1 MPFLPASI
9 PGRSD
14 RTPRNAVLI
23 VALGWLALVLVLAVH
38 WSQLQASHRS
48 QLQAAEKQIQ
58 LRAAETAHALAV
70 QFDTL
75 IGNADYIARHLAEHW
90 AGADRHTFLGD
101 LALARSALREG
112 TLAHV
117 QIADPDGKVLFSS
130 AGADEAAA
138 TPSVA
143 GRAYF
148 QAHGPAHRTQLFI
161 SEPLFDRFT
170 RQWTIQLSRPLLR
183 DGQFAGVIAVSI
195 TAESLSLAL
204 RRIFP
209 GPADVAALVGDDGHY
224 LAHSQQMDEALGQS
238 LPESSPI
245 RTERNSHSGSFAWR
259 TPLDGVLR
267 HFAWQRAPTY
277 PVTVIHGLDKHEAL
291 RPVLAVLRE
300 NSTQNAF
307 GTALLILVAVAVS
320 AMFLYGHRQGAR
332 LAAMADQLEL
342 SLEAGGLGTWS
353 WEPDTGKIQF
363 DERWAAML
371 GYAEDELPRQASTWE
386 SRIHPADL
394 QHTRQAL
401 DALLQGASTSA
412 EGEYRL
418 RHRDG
423 HWIWVHGRCRIAAR
437 ARDGRPVQVAGTLQN
452 VSARVA
458 EARLR
463 TALLDQS
470 AAAIALFTSTR
481 EIRSVNARAREIF
494 GSGGIDP
501 VGRNVRELGLHVEW
515 ADLQTM
521 NQHYATLRAG
531 GQVRCEYPLRDA
543 SGRARW
549 FDMHGTPSDP
559 EDPDSDIVWT
569 LIDITER
576 REAETALATERLRM
590 ITLLERYPGGVL
602 MEDGSGRVV
611 MVNQKFCTLLALGV
625 EATSLEGLDHV
636 QLCTR
641 LDEVHSR
648 WLHLPDSEHSIEKRR
663 TIEVNEGPAKTLA
676 VEWVPIV
683 RDTDTLGRV
692 WLIRDIS
699 ERKQREAELARLATT
714 DTLTGLPNRRSFMAS
729 LDAAIADVRSHPE
742 RSGVLLMMDIDHFKR
757 INDSY
762 GHPVGDAVL
771 QHAAEV
777 IRSSLRQTDSAG
789 RLGGEEFGAVL
800 PAITLQDGKALA
812 ERLRRTLA
820 GRPASTD
827 AGKIEVSI
835 SIGLTPLTGDDP
847 NLLFSRADRA
857 LYAAKN
863 SGRNRV
869 SVSQPEKALPAPAGD
884 GVAQ

>member
-1 MPFLPASI
+1 MSFLPASV
-9 PGRSD
+9 PGRSHE
-14 RTPRNAVLI
+14 TPRNATLI
-23 VALGWLALVLVLAVH
+23 VALGWLALVLALGIH

-90 AGADRHTFLGD
+90 AGADGRTFLGN
-101 LALARSALREG
+101 LALARSALPEG

-117 QIADPDGKVLFSS
+117 LIADPRGKVLFSS

-148 QAHGPAHRTQLFI
+148 LAHGPGHRARAFI

-224 LAHSQQMDEALGQS
+224 LAHSQQMDEALGKS

-245 RTERNSHSGSFAWR
+245 RTERDRRSGSFEWR
-259 TPLDGVLR
+259 PPLDGVLR

-277 PVTVIHGLDKHEAL
+277 PVTVIHGLDKHKAL

-320 AMFLYGHRQGAR
+320 AMFLYGHRQAAR
-332 LAAMADQLEL
+332 LATMADQLEL

-353 WEPDTGKIQF
+353 WEPDSGEIQF

-371 GYAEDELPRQASTWE
+371 GYAEDELPRQISTWE

-401 DALLQGASTSA
+401 DALLQGASGSA

-437 ARDGRPVQVAGTLQN
+437 TRDGRPVQVAGTLQN

-481 EIRSVNARAREIF
+481 EIRQVNARAREIF

-521 NQHYATLRAG
+521 NRHYATLRAG
-531 GQVRCEYPLRDA
+531 SQVRCEYPLRDA
-543 SGRARW
+543 SGRVRW

-590 ITLLERYPGGVL
+590 VTLLERYPGGVL
-602 MEDGSGRVV
+602 MEDSAGTVV
-611 MVNQKFCTLLALGV
+611 MVNQKLCELLALDV
-625 EATSLEGLDHV
+625 QADRLEGISHA
-636 QLCTR
+636 QLCSR
-641 LDEVHSR
+641 LGEVHMR
-648 WLHLPDSEHSIEKRR
+648 WLHLPDAPQGTEKRH
-663 TIEVNEGPAKTLA
+663 TIEVSDGPERTLA
-676 VEWVPIV
+676 IEWVPIA
-683 RDTDTLGRV
+683 RDTHALGRV
-692 WLIRDIS
+692 WLVRDIS
-699 ERKQREAELARLATT
+699 ERKKREAELARLATT
-714 DTLTGLPNRRSFMAS
+714 DTLTGLPNRRSFMAG
-729 LDAAIADVRSHPE
+729 LDAAIDDARNHPE

-757 INDSY
+757 INDRY
-762 GHPVGDAVL
+762 GHPVGDTVL
-771 QHAAEV
+771 QHAARV
-777 IRSSLRQTDSAG
+777 IRSGLRQSDTAG
-789 RLGGEEFGAVL
+789 RLGGEEFAAVL
-800 PAITLQDGKALA
+800 PAIGLKDGEALA
-812 ERLRRTLA
+812 ERLRRALA
-820 GRPASTD
+820 DTPVRTA
-827 AGKIEVSI
+827 AGNITVHI
-835 SIGLTPLTGDDP
+835 SIGVTALTGDDATQ
-847 NLLFSRADRA
+847 LLSRADQA
-857 LYAAKN
+857 LYAAK
-863 SGRNRV
+863 SAGRDRV
-869 SVSQPEKALPAPAGD
+869 SVST
-884 GVAQ
+884 